1 MFFFNLKILQKMK
14 HKLKVFNTLSKKKE
28 IFIPIDCENN
38 FVKMYVCG
46 MTVYDFCHIGHAR
59 VLVVFDMIRRWLI
72 ANNYKV
78 FYVRNITDIDDKIIK
93 RAAENNESIQSL
105 TQRFISAMHED
116 SQKLGVLPPDIEPK
130 ATENIAEMLE
140 MIAKLE
146 QNGLAYQNQ
155 NSKDVNFAVRKF
167 PNYGKLSGKSI
178 DDLRAGER
186 VNVNNDKNDP
196 LDFVLWKAAKDG
208 EPAWDSKWGKG
219 RPGWHIEC
227 SAMSCKFL
235 GNHFD
240 IHGGGQDLQF
250 PHHENE
256 IAQSQGANHSDLFVN
271 YWLHNG
277 FVRVDNQKM
286 SKSLGN
292 FFTIREVL
300 EKYHPEV
307 LRFFILRSHYR
318 GPLNYS
324 DQHLNDAKNSLETL
338 YFTLRDVPAVQQC
351 QLNWN
356 DDDAIKF
363 QNAMNEDFDTST
375 AMAVLFDIAARARK
389 NQDGN
394 LSAKLKTLANIIGLL
409 ENSPEQFFSET
420 PKQNQAKTSSEEFIL
435 QKISER
441 AEAKKDKNFALADAI
456 RNELLNDYSVILDDT
471 KDGTKWRFK

>member
-1 MFFFNLKILQKMK
+1 ME

-28 IFIPIDCENN
+28 IFIPIDTENN
-38 FVKMYVCG
+38 TVKMYVCG

-93 RAAENNESIQSL
+93 RAAENNETIQNL
-105 TQRFISAMHED
+105 TQRFIQAMHED
-116 SQKLGVLPPDIEPK
+116 SQKLGVLPPDLEPK

-146 QNGLAYQNQ
+146 QNGLAYQNE

-167 PNYGKLSGKSI
+167 PNYGKLSGKSL

-208 EPAWDSKWGKG
+208 EPFWKSKWGNG

-277 FVRVDNQKM
+277 FVRVDNVKM
-286 SKSLGN
+286 AKSLGN

-338 YFTLRDVPAVQQC
+338 YFTLRDVPPT
-351 QLNWN
+351 NW
-356 DDDAIKF
+356 DLDWQDSDAEKF
-363 QNAMNEDFDTST
+363 QAAMNEDFDTPQ
-375 AMAVLFDIAARARK
+375 ALAVLFEIAARARK
-389 NQDGN
+389 NQDGK
-394 LSAKLKTLANIIGLL
+394 LSAKLKSLANLLGLL
-409 ENSPEQFFSET
+409 ELSAEQFFANKSEI
-420 PKQNQAKTSSEEFIL
+420 SEEFIL

-441 AEAKKDKNFALADAI
+441 AEAKKVKNFALADAI
-456 RNELLNDYSVILDDT
+456 RNELLNNYSIILDDS